1 MLRKLLVAFTALFL
15 LPVLLLAQDGKLRG
29 RITDRESGEPLIGA
43 NVTIDGTTLG
53 ASSDLNGEYI
63 ILSVPP
69 GTFTVKASYIGYS
82 AYTISNIRVSSG
94 ITTSQDFAL
103 SSTAIQVDAVEVVA
117 ERPLIQRNTTNT
129 VRVTTQED
137 IKNIAIR
144 GVQNIVA
151 LSAGVV
157 MQGGTLYVRG
167 GRSGEVAYYVDGAN
181 ITNPISN
188 AQNIGLIQEALEEI
202 QVQTGG
208 FTAEFGGA
216 NSGLVRTTSR
226 TGGSKLNASFDIR
239 TDDFAKPGEKFL
251 GSTSN
256 GYRNIVATIGGPI
269 PGINGIR
276 FFVAGQ
282 NNYIRNDQSMFLT
295 PFKFTGFTDDG
306 LWRTS
311 NFGRPL
317 PGQEINA
324 AGDTVRG
331 IVEFKENYL
340 YKNWTN
346 NWTFSGNAV
355 FDLNTLANLPL
366 KLRFTGQYATGE
378 APNGGNWPG
387 ALGNYYRPIDRFRMS
402 YSQTRMLSAKLTHLL
417 SPTTFYEVGVTYQ
430 YRYGRLW
437 DQKFKHN
444 WMAYADSSA
453 AAGAG
458 FPTDEWLGRYTGPDL
473 YSTIFAFRFTHP
485 YAPNNSYSKNKQIG
499 LGVNVD
505 LVSQVTSNWELKAGG
520 SLDSWVMRQYNVGNV
535 ANLLRFLDADANG
548 VQDATFASAYE
559 KRIRYMERGGMSTF
573 GYDYLGKQTDGQTL
587 DGAPAGAT
595 LDAPYEPIY
604 ASAYV
609 QSKYEY
615 RDLIL
620 NVGLRFEHYDP
631 KIMTVDKTLN
641 PATGQFDYNQL
652 DYNVALGIIDES
664 QIKETEGYQLLLP
677 RISFSFPV
685 SDKTVFFSQFGKFA
699 QFASLGQ
706 FYGSSYDF
714 SRGIAPEDRSPYG
727 GSLGFEAR
735 PERTTSFETGV
746 RQLLTDNMSFTL
758 TGFYKDTKDQI
769 QVRRHFNSAGTPIF
783 TSYQNADFGTV
794 KGVELTLDLRRTN
807 RLSARIN
814 YTLSDAK
821 GTGASSRS
829 GAVATSDELRARTPE
844 FIVSQPFNQTHTG
857 NIILDYRFAK
867 GDGGAVLEGMGL
879 NAILSFASG
888 HNYTKI
894 VEPNNLG
901 QSSPW
906 NIGVYPLLDAR
917 FRNPN
922 EPVGASSTPWIFN
935 IDLNFNKVFY
945 FSSFNLEFY
954 VNVLNFLG
962 TKQVIS
968 LHPATAAPNDDGW
981 LQSPL
986 SLSNRTIPYYED
998 FYRAIN
1004 LDNRWGLMQS
1014 FVGDVYGNPR
1024 SIRVGLKFEY

>member
-29 RITDRESGEPLIGA
+29 RVTDRESGEPLIGA
-43 NVTIDGTTLG
+43 NVTVDGTSLG

-69 GTFTVKASYIGYS
+69 GTYTVKASYIGYS
-82 AYTISNIRVSSG
+82 PYTISNIRVSSN
-94 ITTSQDFAL
+94 ITTSQDYAL
-103 SSTAIQVDAVEVVA
+103 SSTAIQVEAVEVVA

-137 IKNIAIR
+137 IKNIPIR

-151 LSAGVV
+151 LEAGVV

-167 GRSGEVAYYVDGAN
+167 GRAGEVAYYVDGAN
-181 ITNPISN
+181 ITNPINN

-216 NSGLVRTTSR
+216 NSALVRTTSR
-226 TGGSKLNASFDIR
+226 TGGSKLNASLDIR
-239 TDDFAKPGEKFL
+239 TDDLAKPGKKFL
-251 GSTSN
+251 GTTSQ
-256 GYRNIVATIGGPI
+256 GYRNIVGTVGGPV

-276 FFVAGQ
+276 FFAAGQ
-282 NNYIRNDQSMFLT
+282 SNFVRNDQGMFLT
-295 PFKFTGFTDDG
+295 PFKFTGLTDDG
-306 LWRTS
+306 LWRTA
-311 NFGRPL
+311 NLGKPL
-317 PGQEINA
+317 PG
-324 AGDTVRG
+324 D
-331 IVEFKENYL
+331 VEFKENYL
-340 YKNWTN
+340 YKNWTDN
-346 NWTFSGNAV
+346 MTFSGNV
-355 FDLNTLANLPL
+355 LFDLNTLANLPL
-366 KLRFTGQYATGE
+366 KLRLLGQYATGE
-378 APNGGNWPG
+378 APNNGGWPG
-387 ALGNYYRPIDRFRMS
+387 ALAAYYRPLDRVTMS
-402 YSQTRMLSAKLTHLL
+402 YNNTRMLSAKLTHLL
-417 SPTTFYEVGVTYQ
+417 SPTTFYEVGLTYQ
-430 YRYGRLW
+430 YRYTRTW

-444 WMAYADSSA
+444 YMAYTDRNAWD
-453 AAGAG
+453 AAGL
-458 FPTDEWLGRYTGPDL
+458 PTDDWLGLYTGPDL
-473 YSTIFAFRFTHP
+473 YSTIYAWRFTHA
-485 YAPNNSYSKNKQIG
+485 YAPNNAYNKSKQVG

-520 SLDSWVMRQYNVGNV
+520 SLDSWTMRSFAINNIS
-535 ANLLRFLDADANG
+535 ALHNFLDQDGNG
-548 VQDATFASAYE
+548 TDEAVFASDYE
-559 KRIRYMERGGMSTF
+559 KRIRYLNRGNIVTY
-573 GYDYLGKQTDGQTL
+573 GYTYLGKETDGYSL
-587 DGAPAGAT
+587 GGSPAGAT
-595 LDAPYEPIY
+595 LDAPYKPLY

-631 KIMTVDKTLN
+631 KIKTVDKTLN
-641 PATGQFDYNQL
+641 PATGQYDYNQM
-652 DYNVALGIIDES
+652 DYDVALGIINEA
-664 QIKETEGYQLLLP
+664 QIKETEGHQLLLP

-685 SDKTVFFSQFGKFA
+685 SDKTVFFSQYGKFA

-706 FYGSSYDF
+706 FYQSSYGF
-714 SRGIAPEDRSPYG
+714 SRAIAPEDRSPYG
-727 GSLGFEAR
+727 GFLGFEAR
-735 PERTTSFETGV
+735 PERTTSFETGI
-746 RQLLTDNMSFTL
+746 RQLLTDNLSFTL

-769 QVRRHFNSAGTPIF
+769 QIRRHFNTAGTPIF
-783 TSYQNADFGTV
+783 TTYQNADFGTV

-814 YTLSDAK
+814 YTISDAK
-821 GTGASSRS
+821 GTGSASTS
-829 GAVATSDELRARTPE
+829 GQVATSDELRARTPE
-844 FIVSQPFNQTHTG
+844 FINPMPFNQTHNG
-857 NIILDYRFAK
+857 SIILDYRFAK
-867 GDGGAVLEGMGL
+867 GDGGAVLEGMGI
-879 NAILSFASG
+879 NAIFSFNSG

-894 VEPNNLG
+894 KEPDNLG

-922 EPVGASSTPWIFN
+922 EPVGASSTPWVFN
-935 IDLNFNKVFY
+935 IDMNFNKVFY

-954 VNVLNFLG
+954 VNVLNLLN
-962 TKQVIS
+962 TKNVIN
-968 LHPATAAPNDDGW
+968 LHPATGAPNDDGW

-986 SLSNRTIPYYED
+986 SLSNRAIENYED

-1004 LDNRWGLMQS
+1004 LENRWGLMSS
-1014 FVGDVYGNPR
+1014 FVGDVYSAPR

>member
-1 MLRKLLVAFTALFL
+1 MLRKLLAAFTALFL

-29 RITDRESGEPLIGA
+29 RVTDKESGEPLIGA
-43 NVTIDGTTLG
+43 NVTIDGTSLG
-53 ASSDLNGEYI
+53 ASSDLNGDYI

-69 GTFTVKASYIGYS
+69 GTYTVKASYIGYS
-82 AYTISNIRVSSG
+82 PYTISNIRVLSN
-94 ITTSQDFAL
+94 ITETQDFAL
-103 SSTAIQVDAVEVVA
+103 SSTAIQVEAVEVVA

-129 VRVTTQED
+129 VRIQTQED
-137 IKNIAIR
+137 IKNIPIR

-151 LSAGVV
+151 LNAGIVL
-157 MQGGTLYVRG
+157 QGGNLYVRG
-167 GRSGEVAYYVDGAN
+167 GRAGEVAYYVDGAN
-181 ITNPISN
+181 ITNPIGN
-188 AQNIGLIQEALEEI
+188 YQNIGLIQEALEEI

-226 TGGSKLNASFDIR
+226 TGGSKINATLDIR
-239 TDDFAKPGEKFL
+239 TDDFAKPGDKFL
-251 GSTSN
+251 GTTSQ
-256 GYRNIVATIGGPI
+256 GYRNVVATLGGPI
-269 PGINGIR
+269 PGMNGIR
-276 FFVAGQ
+276 VFGAAQ
-282 NNYIRNDQSMFLT
+282 NNYLRNDQAMYLT

-306 LWRTS
+306 LWRAT
-311 NFGRPL
+311 NLGKDL
-317 PGQEINA
+317 PGMEVIN
-324 AGDTVRG
+324 GDTVRG

-346 NWTFSGNAV
+346 NWTFSGNAL

-366 KLRFTGQYATGE
+366 KLRILGQYATGE
-378 APNGGNWPG
+378 APNSGSWPG
-387 ALGNYYRPIDRFRMS
+387 ALAAYYRPIDRVTMS
-402 YSQTRMLSAKLTHLL
+402 YNNTRMLSAKLTHLL
-417 SPTTFYEVGVTYQ
+417 SPTTFYEVGLTWQ
-430 YRYGRLW
+430 YRYARTW

-444 WMAYADSSA
+444 WIAYADSSA
-453 AAGAG
+453 WAAAGL
-458 FPTDEWLGRYTGPDL
+458 PTDEWLNRYNGPDL

-485 YAPNNSYSKNKQIG
+485 YAPNNGYSKSKQVG

-520 SLDSWVMRQYNVGNV
+520 SLDSWTMRSYSVGNV
-535 ANLLRFLDADANG
+535 ANLLRFLDPDLDG
-548 VQDATFASAYE
+548 DYDATYASKYE
-559 KRIRYMERGGMSTF
+559 ERIRYLDRGGITTY
-573 GYDYLGKQTDGQTL
+573 GYTYLGKESDGYNL

-595 LDAPYEPIY
+595 LDEPYKPLY

-631 KIMTVDKTLN
+631 KIKTVDKTLN
-641 PATGQFDYNQL
+641 PITREYDYNQM

-664 QIKETEGYQLLLP
+664 QIKQTEGHQLLLP
-677 RISFSFPV
+677 RISFSFPI
-685 SDKTVFFSQFGKFA
+685 SDRTVFFSQFGKFA

-706 FYGSSYDF
+706 FYFSSFGF
-714 SRGIAPEDRSPYG
+714 SRAIAPEDRSPYG
-727 GSLGFEAR
+727 GGLGFEAR
-735 PERTTSFETGV
+735 PERTTSFETGI
-746 RQLLTDNMSFTL
+746 RQLLTDNLSFTL
-758 TGFYKDTKDQI
+758 TAFYKDTKDQMQI
-769 QVRRHFNSAGTPIF
+769 RRHFNSAGTPIF
-783 TSYQNADFGTV
+783 TTYQNADFGTV

-821 GTGASSRS
+821 GTGSSSTS
-829 GAVATSDELRARTPE
+829 GGVTVSDELRARAPE
-844 FIVSQPFNQTHTG
+844 FINPMPFNQAHVG
-857 NIILDYRFAK
+857 SIILDYRFAK

-879 NAILSFASG
+879 NTILSFNSG

-894 VEPNNLG
+894 NEPNNLG

-917 FRNPN
+917 FRQPS
-922 EPVGASSTPWIFN
+922 EPVGASTTPWVFN

-945 FSSFNLEFY
+945 FNNFNLEFY
-954 VNVLNFLG
+954 VNVLNLLD
-962 TKQVIS
+962 TKKVIN
-968 LHPATAAPNDDGW
+968 LHPATSSPNDDGW

-986 SLSNRTIPYYED
+986 SLSNRAIDQYEA

-1004 LDNRWGLMQS
+1004 LDNRWGLMGS
-1014 FVGDVYGNPR
+1014 FVGDVYGAPR
-1024 SIRVGLKFEY
+1024 AIRVGLKFEY

>member
-1 MLRKLLVAFTALFL
+1 MLRKLLAAFTALFL

-29 RITDRESGEPLIGA
+29 RVTDKESGEPLIGA
-43 NVTIDGTTLG
+43 NVTIDGTSLG
-53 ASSDLNGEYI
+53 ASSDLNGDYI

-69 GTFTVKASYIGYS
+69 GTYTVKASYIGYS
-82 AYTISNIRVSSG
+82 SYTISNIRVLSN
-94 ITTSQDFAL
+94 ITETQDFAL
-103 SSTAIQVDAVEVVA
+103 SSTAIQVEAVEVVA

-129 VRVTTQED
+129 VRIQTQED
-137 IKNIAIR
+137 IKNIPIR

-151 LSAGVV
+151 LNAGIVL
-157 MQGGTLYVRG
+157 QGGNLYVRG
-167 GRSGEVAYYVDGAN
+167 GRAGEVAYYVDGAN
-181 ITNPISN
+181 ITNPIGN
-188 AQNIGLIQEALEEI
+188 YQNIGLIQEALEEI

-226 TGGSKLNASFDIR
+226 TGGSKINATLDIR
-239 TDDFAKPGEKFL
+239 TDDFAKPGDKFL
-251 GSTSN
+251 GTTSQ
-256 GYRNIVATIGGPI
+256 GYRNVVATLGGPI
-269 PGINGIR
+269 PGMNGIR
-276 FFVAGQ
+276 VFGAAQ
-282 NNYIRNDQSMFLT
+282 NNYLRNDQAMYLT

-306 LWRTS
+306 LWRAT
-311 NFGRPL
+311 NFGKDL
-317 PGQEINA
+317 PGMEVIN
-324 AGDTVRG
+324 GDTVRG

-346 NWTFSGNAV
+346 NWTFSGNAM

-366 KLRFTGQYATGE
+366 KLRILGQYATGE
-378 APNGGNWPG
+378 APNSGSWPG
-387 ALGNYYRPIDRFRMS
+387 ALANYYRPIDRVTMS
-402 YSQTRMLSAKLTHLL
+402 YSNTRMLSAKLTHLL
-417 SPTTFYEVGVTYQ
+417 SPTTFYEVGLTWQ
-430 YRYGRLW
+430 YRYARTW

-444 WMAYADSSA
+444 WIAYADSSA
-453 AAGAG
+453 WAAAGL
-458 FPTDEWLGRYTGPDL
+458 PTDEWLNRYNGPDL

-485 YAPNNSYSKNKQIG
+485 YAPNNGYSKSKQVG

-520 SLDSWVMRQYNVGNV
+520 SLDSWTMRSYSVNNV
-535 ANLLRFLDADANG
+535 ANLLRFLDPDLDG
-548 VQDATFASAYE
+548 DYDATYASKYE
-559 KRIRYMERGGMSTF
+559 ERIRYLDRGGITTY
-573 GYDYLGKQTDGQTL
+573 GYTYLGKESDGYNL

-595 LDAPYEPIY
+595 LDEPYKPLY

-631 KIMTVDKTLN
+631 KIKTVDKTLN
-641 PATGQFDYNQL
+641 PITREYDYNQM

-664 QIKETEGYQLLLP
+664 QIKQTEGHQLLLP
-677 RISFSFPV
+677 RISFSFPI
-685 SDKTVFFSQFGKFA
+685 SDRTVFFSQFGKFA

-706 FYGSSYDF
+706 FYFSSFGF
-714 SRGIAPEDRSPYG
+714 SRAIAPEDRSPYG
-727 GSLGFEAR
+727 GGLGFEAR
-735 PERTTSFETGV
+735 PERTTSFETGI
-746 RQLLTDNMSFTL
+746 RQLLTDNLSFTL
-758 TGFYKDTKDQI
+758 TAFYKDTKDQMQI
-769 QVRRHFNSAGTPIF
+769 RRHFNSAGTPIF
-783 TSYQNADFGTV
+783 TTYQNADFGTV

-821 GTGASSRS
+821 GTGSSSTS
-829 GAVATSDELRARTPE
+829 GGVTVSDELRARAPE
-844 FIVSQPFNQTHTG
+844 FINPMPFNQAHVG
-857 NIILDYRFAK
+857 SIILDYRFAK

-879 NAILSFASG
+879 NTILSFNSG

-894 VEPNNLG
+894 NEPNNLG

-917 FRNPN
+917 FRQPS
-922 EPVGASSTPWIFN
+922 EPVGASTTPWVFN

-945 FSSFNLEFY
+945 FNNFNLEFY
-954 VNVLNFLG
+954 VNVLNLLD
-962 TKQVIS
+962 TKKVIN
-968 LHPATAAPNDDGW
+968 LHPATSSPNDDGW

-986 SLSNRTIPYYED
+986 SLSNREIDQYEA

-1004 LDNRWGLMQS
+1004 LDNRWGLMGS
-1014 FVGDVYGNPR
+1014 FVGDVYGAPR
-1024 SIRVGLKFEY
+1024 AIRVGLKFEY